1 MGFIYKITNK
11 ITNQSYIGQ
20 TVNSLEERWRKHKQ
34 INSNCRYLKNAF
46 HKYGKDNFEF
56 KLICICFDS
65 DLNKFE
71 IEYIKKYNSLVPNGY
86 NLREGGE
93 NGGKHSI
100 ETKKKI
106 SETLKG
112 RTDIIRGK
120 HQLGKPHTEEVK
132 NKIRNA
138 LLGSKKTPETIQKRI
153 NTIIKFKV
161 YKIDIKTGNKIE
173 EFNGYTEAAKSV
185 GTARSC
191 IWSVC
196 KGKTNT
202 CKGFIWKS
210 ELKN

>member
-1 MGFIYKITNK
+1 MGFIYKITNR

-46 HKYGKDNFEF
+46 SKHSIDNFEF

-71 IEYIKKYNSLVPNGY
+71 IEYIKKFNSLVPNGY

-112 RTDIIRGK
+112 RTDIIRAK
-120 HQLGKPHTEEVK
+120 SQLGKPHTEEVK

-138 LLGSKKTPETIQKRI
+138 LLGSKKSPETIQKRI

-161 YKIDIKTGNKIE
+161 YKIDIKTGNIIE

-185 GTARSC
+185 GTSKTR